1 VIDVASWKKGVKKST
16 FNEACTKNPKNRLL
30 GAVKVLADRCKCFQ
44 IHLGMSDM
52 IPWGP
57 LSPQRVMEILLQK
70 NLPCWGSTFAV
81 ISIVYSYICYV
92 KTKVKLIYA
101 LSAQSISRSK
111 SIAIWPTTAQ
121 LCHPASLRHR
131 RQSGFHETH
140 PKLSIDCKV
149 DQETRHNSDRTCQ
162 IWHSCIQLFLW
173 NWSSEL
179 IKVHTTT
186 HWVLGLSIHV
196 ARIRSSIIGWE
207 SADVPSTIRW
217 EEDIAINHPSHL
229 LEAQNQV

>member
-52 IPWGP
+52 MPWGP
-57 LSPQRVMEILLQK
+57 LSPQRVMEIRLQK

-111 SIAIWPTTAQ
+111 IIAIWPTTAQ
-121 LCHPASLRHR
+121 LCHPTSLRHCC
-131 RQSGFHETH
+131 QSGFHETH
-140 PKLSIDCKV
+140 PKLSIDCKI
-149 DQETRHNSDRTCQ
+149 DQETSHNSDRNCQ
-162 IWHSCIQLFLW
+162 ICYSFIQLFLW

-179 IKVHTTT
+179 I
-186 HWVLGLSIHV
+186 
-196 ARIRSSIIGWE
+196 
-207 SADVPSTIRW
+207 
-217 EEDIAINHPSHL
+217 
-229 LEAQNQV
+229 